1 MNSKMYC
8 KNFQHK
14 VVINKK
20 NIKEEKDMFF
30 DTWWQA
36 VVFGIVTTTGMLV
49 IANFF
54 QTMWKKYED
63 KPDKPATQ
71 SCDAHHH

>member
-1 MNSKMYC
+1 
-8 KNFQHK
+8 
-14 VVINKK
+14 
-20 NIKEEKDMFF
+20 MFF

-36 VVFGIVTTTGMLV
+36 VVFGIVTTTSMLV

-54 QTMWKKYED
+54 QAMWKKYED